1 MGFLFLD
8 VSRCM
13 LVPAMSCCCVA
24 QRQGF
29 VRRDIE
35 RAKVQCQVRSL
46 IPYEGM
52 AHEAQ

>member
-1 MGFLFLD
+1 
-8 VSRCM
+8 M
-13 LVPAMSCCCVA
+13 LGHEMSCCSVAMGCCSVA
-24 QRQGF
+24 QSQGL

-46 IPYEGM
+46 IPYEQYEGM